1 MKQNGHLPR
10 VVITGIGAVTP
21 LGHTWTETWE
31 NLIAGKSAGR
41 RITRFDPTDQ
51 PTQFACSVSDFDSS
65 AYFEPKEAKRLA
77 RVTRYAWASTVQA
90 LQQSGLDLEQQDM
103 DRVGMEMGSAFGG
116 LDMLEDQVILLR
128 EKGPRRINPTLAPAV
143 LISTTP
149 NYIAIRLGITGP
161 VDSRMS
167 ACATGISSLGEAAYR
182 LQRGEVDIML
192 AGGTDA
198 FQTPLMMASF
208 SRLGAMSTRNDD
220 PETACRPF
228 CNTRDGMILG
238 EGAVV
243 MVLETEAHAK
253 ARGATILAEIAG
265 YGLTSDA
272 YNLAAPDPSG
282 KSAARAMKLAM
293 DKAHVEAE
301 DVDYICAHGTG
312 TRLNDTSETAAIKIA
327 LGEAAYDTR
336 VSSIKSMLG
345 HMMGAAGT
353 ASAAT
358 IVGAIQ
364 DSVIPPTINYYEP
377 DPLCDLNYVPNK
389 AEQRHVDVGMCSAFG
404 FGGQNASMVIRRFVE

>member
-21 LGHTWTETWE
+21 LGHTWPETWT
-31 NLIAGKSAGR
+31 NMVAGKSSGQ
-41 RITRFDPTDQ
+41 RITHFDPTGF
-51 PTQFACSVSDFDSS
+51 PTEFACSVHDFDSL
-65 AYFEPKEAKRLA
+65 AYFSAKEAKRLA
-77 RVTRYAWASTVQA
+77 AVTQYAFASTAQA
-90 LQQSGLDLEQQDM
+90 LEQSGLDLEQCDL
-103 DRVGMEMGSAFGG
+103 DRVGIEMGSAFGG
-116 LDMLEDQVILLR
+116 LDVLQEQQFILR
-128 EKGPRRINPTLAPAV
+128 DKGPRRINPAVGPAV

-149 NYIAIRLGITGP
+149 CYIAIRLGITGP
-161 VDSRMS
+161 IDSRMT

-182 LQRGEVDIML
+182 LQRGEVDVML

-198 FQTPLMMASF
+198 FQTPLMLAAF

-243 MVLETEAHAK
+243 MVLETEAHALE
-253 ARGATILAEIAG
+253 RGATILAEIGG

-282 KSAARAMKLAM
+282 RGSARAMKLAM
-293 DKAHVEAE
+293 NQAHIEGE

-312 TRLNDTSETAAIKIA
+312 TRLNDSSETAAIKIA

-336 VSSIKSMLG
+336 VSSVKSMVG

-353 ASAAT
+353 VSAAA

-364 DSVIPPTINYYEP
+364 DSVVPPTINYYEP
-377 DPLCDLNYVPNK
+377 DPTCDLNYVPNK
-389 AEQRHVDVGMCSAFG
+389 AEARRVDVGMCSAFG
-404 FGGQNASMVIRRFVE
+404 FGGQNASMVVRRFVE

>member
-21 LGHTWTETWE
+21 LGHTWPETWA
-31 NLIAGKSAGR
+31 NLLAGTSAGA
-41 RITRFDPTDQ
+41 RITHFDPTGF
-51 PTQFACSVSDFDSS
+51 PTQFACSVRDFDS
-65 AYFEPKEAKRLA
+65 ARYFEPKEAKRLA
-77 RVTRYAWASTVQA
+77 AVTQYAWAATAQA
-90 LQQSGLDLEQQDM
+90 LDQAGIDLEEQDM

-116 LDMLEDQVILLR
+116 LDILEEQVFILR
-128 EKGPRRINPTLAPAV
+128 EKGPRRINPTVAPAV

-149 NYIAIRLGITGP
+149 SYIAIRLGITGP
-161 VDSRMS
+161 VDSRMT

-182 LQRGEVDIML
+182 LQRGEADIML

-208 SRLGAMSTRNDD
+208 SRLGAMSTRNDE

-243 MVLETEAHAK
+243 MALETEAHAK
-253 ARGATILAEIAG
+253 ERGATILAEITG
-265 YGLTSDA
+265 YALTSDA

-282 KSAARAMKLAM
+282 RGAARAMKLAM
-293 DKAHVEAE
+293 QQAHIEGE

-312 TRLNDTSETAAIKIA
+312 TRLNDSSETAAIKTA

-336 VSSIKSMLG
+336 VSSIKSMVG

-353 ASAAT
+353 ASAAA

-364 DSVIPPTINYYEP
+364 DSVVPPTINYFEP
-377 DPLCDLNYVPNK
+377 DPACDLNYVPNK
-389 AEQRHVDVGMCSAFG
+389 AEQRQVDVGMCSAFG
-404 FGGQNASMVIRRFVE
+404 FGGQNASMVIQRFVG

>member
-21 LGHTWTETWE
+21 LGHTWPETWT
-31 NLIAGKSAGR
+31 NLVAGKSAGQ
-41 RITRFDPTDQ
+41 RITHFDPTNF
-51 PTQFACSVSDFDSS
+51 PTQFACSVRDFDS
-65 AYFEPKEAKRLA
+65 AQYFEPKEAKRLA
-77 RVTRYAWASTVQA
+77 GVTRYAWAATVQA
-90 LQQSGLDLEQQDM
+90 IEQAGVDLDAQDM

-116 LDMLEDQVILLR
+116 LDILEDQVFILR
-128 EKGPRRINPTLAPAV
+128 EKGPRRINPTIAPAV

-149 NYIAIRLGITGP
+149 SYIAIRMGITGP

-167 ACATGISSLGEAAYR
+167 ACATGISSLGEAVYR
-182 LQRGEVDIML
+182 LQRDEVDIML

-220 PETACRPF
+220 PATACRPF

-243 MVLETEAHAK
+243 MALETEAHAK
-253 ARGATILAEIAG
+253 QRGATILTEITG

-282 KSAARAMKLAM
+282 KGAARAMKLAM
-293 DKAHVEAE
+293 QRAHIEGE

-312 TRLNDTSETAAIKIA
+312 TRLNDSSETAAIKIA

-336 VSSIKSMLG
+336 VSSIKSMVG

-364 DSVIPPTINYYEP
+364 NGMVPPTINYYEP
-377 DPLCDLNYVPNK
+377 DPTCDLNYVPNK
-389 AEQRHVDVGMCSAFG
+389 AEARHVDVGMCSAFG